1 MGALESSRQ
10 VLTMASL
17 WLVDTQRHQQ
27 ARIHSLRPALDG
39 LLFDSKMAVVAHPQ
53 VLDILPILVEV
64 VLTPCPQPL
73 WLGTIECPRLHAVDI
88 VAISVQREAC
98 RTVKLVPSGDYIA
111 ARILRGEARASF
123 GQTLSSIGQT
133 LSHLHV
139 RSSKLCHIPA
149 KPPPQTLS
157 LPNLIRRS

>member
-1 MGALESSRQ
+1 
-10 VLTMASL
+10 MASL

-73 WLGTIECPRLHAVDI
+73 WLGTIECPRLHAIDI

-98 RTVKLVPSGDYIA
+98 RTVKLVPVIGGA
-111 ARILRGEARASF
+111 ANEVVGEMHVVRHMEFCVAQVGTRVEAVLLQQQANEEVTPVRILCEVARHAD
-123 GQTLSSIGQT
+123 GQVGQ
-133 LSHLHV
+133 SPI
-139 RSSKLCHIPA
+139 SG
-149 KPPPQTLS
+149 
-157 LPNLIRRS
+157 